1 MYENVK
7 PEDLGQLNAAITLP
21 LERGPAVLV
30 ELVDNGPKNRAA
42 TNDFEETASIDIDCV
57 VPAGTYMIYRKSL
70 TSSDTDSA
78 LCLGRFY
85 DNSSGSNITIKS
97 IYLKRNET
105 PAVATITIDKPATFF
120 RIYASDTAA
129 HATGD
134 TVSGEDFMICSAA
147 DWKISQ
153 SFQPFRPSYQELY
166 ERVVALEDA
175 E

>member
-1 MYENVK
+1 MYENVR
-7 PEDLGQLNAAITLP
+7 PEDLGLLNAAITLP

-30 ELVDNGPKNRAA
+30 ELVDNGPKNHAV
-42 TNDFEETASIDIDCV
+42 TNDFEETVSIDIPCV

-70 TSSDTDSA
+70 LSTDTDSPY
-78 LCLGRFY
+78 CLGRFY
-85 DNSSGSNITIKS
+85 DDSSGSNVTVKS
-97 IYLKRNET
+97 IYLKRHDT
-105 PAVATITIDKPATFF
+105 AAVATITIDKPATFF

-129 HATGD
+129 HSTGD

-147 DWKISQ
+147 DWKISETY
-153 SFQPFRPSYQELY
+153 QPFRPSYQELY